1 MRWDA
6 TRPVPWKRLWT
17 EWALIGAIVA
27 LVAYFIS
34 HNHKIGSYVGI
45 VLAGLVY
52 VAFGAVLAKLGYARK
67 TLRQL
72 RAEAASAPPRRV
84 GRTASASSSSS
95 NAPARPRPAPTKRT
109 SSGPSNRP
117 QKRKR

>member
-17 EWALIGAIVA
+17 EWVVIGLVVA
-27 LVAYFIS
+27 FVAYFIT
-34 HNHKIGSYVGI
+34 HNHKVGSYVGI
-45 VLAGLVY
+45 VLAGLIY
-52 VAFGAVLAKLGYARK
+52 VAFGAALAKFGYARK

-72 RAEAASAPPRRV
+72 RAEAAAAPPRQV
-84 GRTASASSSSS
+84 GRSAPSAST
-95 NAPARPRPAPTKRT
+95 RPKPAPTKRT

-117 QKRKR
+117 QKKKR

>member
-17 EWALIGAIVA
+17 EWAVIGAIVA
-27 LVAYFIS
+27 LIAYFVT
-34 HNHKIGSYVGI
+34 HNHKLGSYIGI
-45 VLAGLVY
+45 VLAGLIY
-52 VAFGAVLAKLGYARK
+52 VAFGALLAKFGYARK

-72 RAEAASAPPRRV
+72 RVEAATAPPRRV
-84 GRTASASSSSS
+84 GRTVSSPS
-95 NAPARPRPAPTKRT
+95 ARPKPAPTKRT

-117 QKRKR
+117 QKKKR

>member
-17 EWALIGAIVA
+17 EWAVIGVIVA
-27 LVAYFIS
+27 LIAYFVS
-34 HNHKIGSYVGI
+34 HNHKVGSYVGI

-52 VAFGAVLAKLGYARK
+52 VAFGAVLAKFGYARK

-72 RAEAASAPPRRV
+72 RAEAAAAPPRQV
-84 GRTASASSSSS
+84 GRAAPTAS
-95 NAPARPRPAPTKRT
+95 ARPRPAPTKRT